1 MEGVAEIDESHHLFG
16 CTGID
21 GAAMVVGVI
30 GHDTDGIP
38 MQAGETDHQR
48 FSTAR
53 AYFEK

>member
-38 MQAGETDHQR
+38 MQAGETNHQ
-48 FSTAR
+48 
-53 AYFEK
+53 